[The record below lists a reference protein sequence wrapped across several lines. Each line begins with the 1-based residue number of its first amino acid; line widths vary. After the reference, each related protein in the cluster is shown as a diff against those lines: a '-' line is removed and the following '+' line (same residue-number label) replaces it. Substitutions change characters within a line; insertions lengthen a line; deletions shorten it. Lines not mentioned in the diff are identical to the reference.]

1 MASPKEKAD
10 RTAVVRILHML
21 LSACGEVSEGKDI
34 EVEEGLHLSQ
44 LIDRTSRQFY
54 GRQLLKR
61 PTNVDNFDVTS
72 SLLAVL
78 RECLLTHRWVAA
90 LRVLTTVVHRLPKRY
105 GRTLLHCVLE
115 LCAQLSLPMP
125 DSLVLRLKTYAELTE
140 YEVCVC

>member
-1 MASPKEKAD
+1 
-10 RTAVVRILHML
+10 ML